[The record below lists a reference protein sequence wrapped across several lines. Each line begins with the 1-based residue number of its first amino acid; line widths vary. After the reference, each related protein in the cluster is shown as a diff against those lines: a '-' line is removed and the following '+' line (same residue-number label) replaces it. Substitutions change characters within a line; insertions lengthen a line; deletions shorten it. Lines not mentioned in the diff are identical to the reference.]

1 MDDNDGSDSA
11 LFELD
16 DRLIDYDM
24 LTADPEDADRI
35 YQELKERAM
44 RQRRKDL
51 KDKEIE
57 DAIEID
63 ESEESGSEE
72 TQAESDIHSASKL
85 QQVLE
90 KSSKQEIED
99 FTNGLLNFI
108 NKADKRKI
116 DSLLPA
122 LKFLVSQVFILANI
136 FYLGRTKFT

>member
-122 LKFLVSQVFILANI
+122 LKFLVSQFLNFHPY
-136 FYLGRTKFT
+136 FY

>member
-1 MDDNDGSDSA
+1 
-11 LFELD
+11 
-16 DRLIDYDM
+16 
-24 LTADPEDADRI
+24 
-35 YQELKERAM
+35 M

-51 KDKEIE
+51 KGKEIE

-72 TQAESDIHSASKL
+72 TQAESDIHSANKL
-85 QQVLE
+85 FQVLE

-122 LKFLVSQVFILANI
+122 LKFLVSAFFYSLKFLVRPSKIL
-136 FYLGRTKFT
+136 LM